1 MNEPIVF
8 YDGACGMCHGSVKF
22 LLARDARGEFRYAP
36 LAGETL
42 EASLPEKE
50 RLLLPDSIVLYDP
63 GSGSV
68 WLRSEAVRRCLLRIG
83 GVWAVVGTL
92 MALVPTV
99 LRDLAYDGVARIRH
113 RIRPPP
119 KDACPV
125 VPAELRTRFL
135 P

>member
-1 MNEPIVF
+1 LTHPIVF

-22 LLARDARGEFRYAP
+22 LLARDLEGEFRYAP
-36 LAGETL
+36 LEGETL
-42 EASLPEKE
+42 EASLPEE
-50 RLLLPDSIVLYDP
+50 QRLLLPDSIVLFDP
-63 GSGSV
+63 SSGSV

-83 GVWAVVGTL
+83 GIWAVLGTL
-92 MALVPTV
+92 MAFIPTV
-99 LRDLAYDGVARIRH
+99 LRDLAYDWIARVRH
-113 RIRPPP
+113 RMWPPP